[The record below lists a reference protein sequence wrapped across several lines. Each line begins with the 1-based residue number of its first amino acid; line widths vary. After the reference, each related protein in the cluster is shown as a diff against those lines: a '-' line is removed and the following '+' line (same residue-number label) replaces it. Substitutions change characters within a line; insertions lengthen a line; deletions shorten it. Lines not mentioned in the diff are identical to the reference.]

1 MEKILL
7 LVGESGCGKSTLM
20 KNLLKTWPLKYHLV
34 LSTTTRPMR
43 EGEFN
48 DIDYHFKALEDYN
61 QLKQTD
67 TPIQETHF
75 GGNYYATFPK
85 DYLRPDREVAVL
97 AVVPKHI
104 EVIKSAFPDKK
115 VLHVFFKTSDALL
128 RRHLSDLP
136 EDLIQQRIDRGNIRE
151 QYLKEYNLES
161 TDGLTVYDN
170 DVDES
175 LHYKVDDFT
184 REN

>member
-1 MEKILL
+1 MEKIIL

-20 KNLLKTWPLKYHLV
+20 KNLLKTWPLRYHLV

-43 EGEFN
+43 EGEGN
-48 DIDYHFKALEDYN
+48 GIDYYFKTLEEYN

-104 EVIKSAFPDKK
+104 EIIKSAFPDKK
-115 VLHVFFKTSDALL
+115 VLHVFFNTTDALL
-128 RRHLSDLP
+128 RRHLSHLP
-136 EDLIQQRIDRGNIRE
+136 EDKITERIERGNIRE
-151 QYLKEYNLES
+151 QYLKEYNLQPK
-161 TDGLTVYDN
+161 DALIVYDSG
-170 DVDES
+170 VDEN

-184 REN
+184 KEN